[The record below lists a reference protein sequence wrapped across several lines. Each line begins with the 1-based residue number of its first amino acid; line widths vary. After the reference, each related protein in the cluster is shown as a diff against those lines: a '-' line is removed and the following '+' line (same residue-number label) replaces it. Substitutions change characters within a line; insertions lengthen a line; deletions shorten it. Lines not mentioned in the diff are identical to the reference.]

1 YKEVM
6 QRINQQS
13 EDDKKFAH
21 SALAWISNAKR
32 LLRVSELRE
41 ALAVEQ
47 GTSGLDPENLL
58 NMTIVLSVCAGLVV
72 IDPAEDV
79 VRLVHYT
86 TEDYLN
92 HTQEIHFPTAHTD
105 ITATC
110 ITYLSFKVFE

>member
-13 EDDKKFAH
+13 EDDKKVAH

-92 HTQEIHFPTAHTD
+92 HTQEIHFPTAQTD
-105 ITATC
+105 ITTTC